1 MHNSKLSIVI
11 LAVSVTILRIMHAEV
26 ALGDMGSFAVGLKA
40 GISHTD
46 NITLSSEEISDTVIT
61 LEPSLQY
68 KTDEG
73 AASIEAS
80 VGVESKQ
87 YSELDG
93 NDADNI
99 KSNVRITFPDVRD
112 GENYSLVLEGGYN
125 ENTTARS
132 SLQSV
137 IQTEELDLSLDG
149 NYYFDD
155 YTTLR
160 FGIENTDNESQTENF
175 ADVNTLSLPF
185 ALILELDEAF
195 NAGIGYR
202 YRSTDVESITS
213 EKADSTDHAFYFCFE
228 NQPSAVWAYAV
239 KVGLQERQFEEDAT
253 FEDEHGL
260 YASFVSKWQF
270 SAMTELQSEL
280 ANEYGT
286 TLANQ
291 SSETAGLTLQ
301 LNHKFDERLSASF
314 GLSYEEIEYLQVNGS
329 TREDDRFTSF
339 LNVDY
344 DINGENW
351 FLRAMVGYEDN
362 SSNFDRANYTALSAG
377 IHSVFVY

>member
-1 MHNSKLSIVI
+1 MLTKIYLLTLSL
-11 LAVSVTILRIMHAEV
+11 LAVFMVQTVNAEF
-26 ALGDMGSFAVGLKA
+26 ALGDAGSIAVGLKT
-40 GISHTD
+40 GVSHTD
-46 NITLSSEEISDTVIT
+46 NITLSSDDESDTVIT
-61 LEPSLQY
+61 LEPTLQY
-68 KTDEG
+68 KSDAG

-80 VGVESKQ
+80 VGVESKK
-87 YSELDG
+87 YTELDS

-99 KSNVRITFPDVRD
+99 KSNIRITFPDIRD

-125 ENTTARS
+125 ESTTARS

-137 IQTEELDLSLDG
+137 IQTEELELSLDG

-160 FGIENTDNESQTENF
+160 FAIESTDNESQTENF
-175 ADVNTLSLPF
+175 ADIKTLSLPF
-185 ALILELDEAF
+185 ALLLELDEAL
-195 NAGIGYR
+195 NAGVGYR
-202 YRSTDVESITS
+202 YRSTDLESITS
-213 EKADSTDHAFYFCFE
+213 AKADSTDHAFYFCLE

-239 KVGLQERQFEEDAT
+239 KVGLQKRSFDADAT

-260 YASFVSKWQF
+260 YASWVTTWQF
-270 SAMTELQSEL
+270 SAMTELQAEL

-291 SSETAGLTLQ
+291 SSETAGLSIQ

-329 TREDDRFTSF
+329 TRDDERLTSY

-344 DINGENW
+344 DIMGDNW
-351 FLRAMVGYEDN
+351 FLRAKVGYEDN

-377 IHSVFVY
+377 ISSVFVY